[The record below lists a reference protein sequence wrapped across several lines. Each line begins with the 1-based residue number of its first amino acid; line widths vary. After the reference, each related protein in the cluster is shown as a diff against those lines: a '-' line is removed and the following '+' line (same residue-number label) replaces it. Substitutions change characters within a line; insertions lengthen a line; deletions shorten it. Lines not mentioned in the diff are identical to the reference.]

1 LTSPKTIESLII
13 ENLCVNEEYS
23 RKVLPF
29 IKEEYFHDTTEKEIL
44 KLVLKNIIKYN
55 KLPSKDTLLV
65 GLSNNKSLTQQ
76 QYESCISY
84 IKDLEF
90 SPCINDDWLIDETE
104 KFCKD
109 KSIYNAVLE
118 SIHIIEGKDREKT
131 PDSLPSILSEALS
144 VSFDTNIGHDYIKD
158 AEKRYD
164 FYQKVEYKIPFDLDY
179 FNSITNGGVTP
190 KTLNCVIAGTGVG
203 KSLFLCHHASNCL
216 LQNKNVLYITCE
228 MAEERIAERID
239 ANIMDLTIDE
249 LKELPKN
256 VYAKKLFQST
266 QGVSGKLIIKEYPTG
281 SAHANHFR
289 HLLHELKLKLKF
301 VPDVIFI
308 DYLNICASSRFKSAN
323 VNMYTYIKGIAEELR
338 GLAIEYKVPIFT
350 ATQTNRQGY
359 NNSDMGLENTSE
371 SFGLPATVDFMF
383 ALIGSDELDEKNQ
396 IMVKQLKNRYSDLST
411 NRKFVIGINR
421 GKMKLFDVDESEQAG
436 LISTGSDDDIGL
448 DGLTSF
454 SKKFSFR
461 KDFS

>member
-1 LTSPKTIESLII
+1 MTSPKTIESLII

-118 SIHIIEGKDREKT
+118 SIHIIEGKDKEKT

-383 ALIGSDELDEKNQ
+383 ALIGSDELDGKNQ

>member
-1 LTSPKTIESLII
+1 MTSAKTIESLII

-118 SIHIIEGKDREKT
+118 SIHIIEGKDKEKT

>member
-383 ALIGSDELDEKNQ
+383 ALIGSDELDGKNQ

>member
-1 LTSPKTIESLII
+1 MTSPKTIESLII

-118 SIHIIEGKDREKT
+118 SIHIIEGKDKEKT

>member
-1 LTSPKTIESLII
+1 LTSAKTIESLII

-454 SKKFSFR
+454 NKKFSFR

>member
-1 LTSPKTIESLII
+1 LTSAKTIESLII

>member
-118 SIHIIEGKDREKT
+118 SIHIIEGKDKEKT

-383 ALIGSDELDEKNQ
+383 ALIGSDELDGKNQ

>member
-1 LTSPKTIESLII
+1 MTSPKTIESLII

>member
-1 LTSPKTIESLII
+1 MTSAKTIESLII